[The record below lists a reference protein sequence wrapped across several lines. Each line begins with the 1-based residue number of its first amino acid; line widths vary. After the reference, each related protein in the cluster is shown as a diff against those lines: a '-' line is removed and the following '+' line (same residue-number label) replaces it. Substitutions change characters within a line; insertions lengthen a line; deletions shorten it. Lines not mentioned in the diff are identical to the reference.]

1 MSAAD
6 RDFTPIEVSLE
17 ECDGS
22 FERMLRR
29 FVRRTRDDGVLA
41 EVGRR
46 SRGFVKPSQA
56 RRQQKKLAPR

>member
-1 MSAAD
+1 VSASD
-6 RDFTPIEVSLE
+6 HELRPLEVSLE

-29 FVRRTRDDGVLA
+29 FVRRTRDDGILA
-41 EVGRR
+41 EVGQR

-56 RRQQKKLAPR
+56 RRRKKIAPR

>member
-1 MSAAD
+1 MSASD
-6 RDFTPIEVSLE
+6 HELRPLEVSLE

-29 FVRRTRDDGVLA
+29 FVRRTRDDGILA
-41 EVGRR
+41 EVSQR

-56 RRQQKKLAPR
+56 RRRKKIAPR